1 MKQPSSLSSAHQ
13 VIKIS
18 RSERWSVHRRL
29 TELDIS
35 SVCLPDGSL
44 SVEINHPLSLIQL
57 RSVLQQ
63 ISASRHSLLLWLEQ
77 CWQQS

>member
-1 MKQPSSLSSAHQ
+1 MKQLNSSSSSHQ
-13 VIKIS
+13 VIRIS
-18 RSERWSVHRRL
+18 RSERWSVHQRL
-29 TELDIS
+29 TELEIS
-35 SVCLPDGSL
+35 STCLPDGSL

-63 ISASRHSLLLWLEQ
+63 SSASRYMLLRWLEQ